1 MMWLLF
7 IISTH
12 QPMVTRQVGP
22 IRPETCAAM
31 TKYIHAVRDPSG
43 HSPAWC
49 SRYRIPLKR

>member
-49 SRYRIPLKR
+49 SRYPIPLKR